1 MQCVPRRAGPAC
13 PVRRPPLGLVMDIS
27 GVSSLLGLQSP
38 PLLLSGIPACR
49 TGRTLVQ
56 KFSSALLPARGPP
69 LASAS
74 FLPHPSLPHRG
85 VNSPSP
91 PLGRQASPAV
101 CAPTPTC
108 ARKWHQHRPQ
118 GKETPV
124 GHRWIFPAASSKPPE
139 TAAGGLGKG
148 GKDQRSSSSFLFD
161 FTIFMEI
168 QVTERTIHPLEAHNS
183 AAFRTSTA
191 CAAVATAT
199 DETVCSMLGRRG
211 SLPLPLRGRALHRL
225 FQPSSEA
232 GAGRWVSTFP
242 QPQPVRAP
250 P

>member
-1 MQCVPRRAGPAC
+1 MGGGGVCVLICSSPCPGATPGFCLLPPA
-13 PVRRPPLGLVMDIS
+13 S
-27 GVSSLLGLQSP
+27 ESP
-38 PLLLSGIPACR
+38 PPWGEQPFSAFGTPGKPGSVR
-49 TGRTLVQ
+49 THAHL
-56 KFSSALLPARGPP
+56 
-69 LASAS
+69 
-74 FLPHPSLPHRG
+74 
-85 VNSPSP
+85 
-91 PLGRQASPAV
+91 
-101 CAPTPTC
+101 C
-108 ARKWHQHRPQ
+108 
-118 GKETPV
+118 
-124 GHRWIFPAASSKPPE
+124 
-139 TAAGGLGKG
+139 
-148 GKDQRSSSSFLFD
+148 
-161 FTIFMEI
+161 